1 MGNWGRHAR
10 NQDKN
15 EGNQDIFIYFNLF
28 KVDVLLFYNNYYIL
42 HSYIV
47 YQHPNLSQII
57 HCKKFT

>member
-1 MGNWGRHAR
+1 MGNWGRNAR

-42 HSYIV
+42 HSYIL
-47 YQHPNLSQII
+47 YQHAI
-57 HCKKFT
+57 